1 MFRTHVLVEWG
12 MKPIDAIQASTIN
25 AANLLG
31 WSEKVGLLEK
41 GHYADLIA
49 VQGNPLSGVKVLE
62 NVKFAMKAGSVV
74 RNDFAK

>member
-1 MFRTHVLVEWG
+1 

-31 WSEKVGLLEK
+31 WSEKVGSLEK
-41 GHYADLIA
+41 GRYADLIA
-49 VQGNPLSGVKVLE
+49 VQGNPLSDVKVLE
-62 NVKFAMKAGSVV
+62 NVKFVMKAGSVV

>member
-1 MFRTHVLVEWG
+1 MPQIFLAG
-12 MKPIDAIQASTIN
+12 AKKLDYSKK
-25 AANLLG
+25 AN
-31 WSEKVGLLEK
+31 
-41 GHYADLIA
+41 YADLIA

>member
-1 MFRTHVLVEWG
+1 MVEWG

-74 RNDFAK
+74 PNDFAK